1 MMSYVP
7 SPMARGT
14 PEPGKATGPVRVL
27 IADDHPVVR
36 QGLRQILTSDPDV
49 RVVGEARDGDEA
61 LAMAHSVEWDVAV
74 LDYSMPG
81 RGGVDLLAAVK
92 HDYPDRPV
100 LILSI
105 YPEDPHGMRALKA
118 GAAGYITKESAG
130 EELTAAVKKVVGG
143 GRYVSASLAEKLAAR
158 LTPEQDRPP
167 HERLSDREYR
177 VMWLLASG
185 RSLQQIA
192 EEMHLSP
199 STVST
204 YRGRILKKLNL
215 ASNVDLVHYA
225 MKHRLIE

>member
-1 MMSYVP
+1 MSFATSSVLHGRHGVP
-7 SPMARGT
+7 V
-14 PEPGKATGPVRVL
+14 KVL

-36 QGLRQILTSDPDV
+36 QGLKQMLSADPELE
-49 RVVGEARDGDEA
+49 VVGEARDGDEA
-61 LAMAHSVEWDVAV
+61 FEKAHQIDWDVAV

-81 RGGVDLLAAVK
+81 RGGVELLSDVK

-105 YPEDPHGMRALKA
+105 YPEDPHGLRALKA
-118 GAAGYITKESAG
+118 GAAGYVTKESAG
-130 EELTAAVKKVVGG
+130 DELTAAVKKVASG
-143 GRYVSASLAEKLAAR
+143 GRYISATLAEKLALR
-158 LTPEQDRPP
+158 LTPDQERPP

-185 RSLQQIA
+185 RTLQQIA
-192 EEMHLSP
+192 EEMRLSP

-204 YRGRILKKLNL
+204 YRGRILKKLGLNT
-215 ASNVDLVHYA
+215 NVDLVHYA

>member
-1 MMSYVP
+1 MNAIPSAIP
-7 SPMARGT
+7 SPSAV
-14 PEPGKATGPVRVL
+14 PAHQPVRVL

-36 QGLRQILTSDPDV
+36 DGLQTMPSSDPEG
-49 RVVGEARDGDEA
+49 RVVGEASDGDEA
-61 LAMAHSVEWDVAV
+61 LRLMHDVEWDVAV

-81 RGGVDLLAAVK
+81 KGGVDLLSQVK

-130 EELTAAVKKVVGG
+130 EELTAAVKKVVAG
-143 GRYVSASLAEKLAAR
+143 GRYVSAALAEKLAAR
-158 LTPEQDRPP
+158 LTPDQDRPP

-177 VMWLLASG
+177 VMWLVASG

-204 YRGRILKKLNL
+204 YRGRILKKLVL
-215 ASNVDLVHYA
+215 SSNVELVHYA

>member
-1 MMSYVP
+1 MH
-7 SPMARGT
+7 GT
-14 PEPGKATGPVRVL
+14 SGHPVKVL

-36 QGLRQILTSDPDV
+36 QGLRQMLSADPEV
-49 RVVGEARDGDEA
+49 NVVGEARDGDEA
-61 LAMAHSVEWDVAV
+61 FDLAHQVDWDVAV

-81 RGGVDLLAAVK
+81 RGGVELLSDVK
-92 HDYPDRPV
+92 HDYPDRAV

-105 YPEDPHGMRALKA
+105 YPEDPHGLRALKA

-130 EELTAAVKKVVGG
+130 EELTAAVKKVATG
-143 GRYVSASLAEKLAAR
+143 GRYVSSTLAEKLASR
-158 LTPEQDRPP
+158 LTPEQERPP

-185 RSLQQIA
+185 KTLQQIA
-192 EEMHLSP
+192 EEMRLSP

-204 YRGRILKKLNL
+204 YRGRILKKLSLNT
-215 ASNVDLVHYA
+215 NVDLVHYA

>member
-1 MMSYVP
+1 MNQLAATSVMTGAPGEAP
-7 SPMARGT
+7 SHPI
-14 PEPGKATGPVRVL
+14 RVL
-27 IADDHPVVR
+27 IADDHPVVLD
-36 QGLRQILTSDPDV
+36 GLKSMLATDPDV
-49 RVVGEARDGDEA
+49 RVVGQARDGEEA
-61 LAMAHSVEWDVAV
+61 LKLMHSVEWDVAV

-81 RGGVDLLAAVK
+81 KGGVDLLAQVK

-130 EELTAAVKKVVGG
+130 DELNAAVKKVMSG
-143 GRYVSASLAEKLAAR
+143 GRYVSTALAEKLAAR
-158 LTPEQDRPP
+158 LTPDQDRPP

-204 YRGRILKKLNL
+204 YRGRILKKLAL
-215 ASNVDLVHYA
+215 SSNVELVHYA

>member
-1 MMSYVP
+1 MNATIPAVQSPQPGPAP
-7 SPMARGT
+7 S
-14 PEPGKATGPVRVL
+14 VRVL

-36 QGLRQILTSDPDV
+36 QGLKMMLSSDPEV
-49 RVVGEARDGDEA
+49 NVVGEARDGDEA
-61 LAMAHSVEWDVAV
+61 LDMVHNLDWDVAV

-92 HDYPDRPV
+92 HDYPERPV

-118 GAAGYITKESAG
+118 GAAGYITKESAA
-130 EELTAAVKKVVGG
+130 EELTAAVKKVVKG
-143 GRYVSASLAEKLAAR
+143 GRYVSPALAEKLAAR

-204 YRGRILKKLNL
+204 YRGRILKKLSL
-215 ASNVDLVHYA
+215 SSNVDLVHYA

>member
-1 MMSYVP
+1 MH
-7 SPMARGT
+7 GT
-14 PEPGKATGPVRVL
+14 AGHPVRVL

-36 QGLRQILTSDPDV
+36 HGLKQMLSADPEV
-49 RVVGEARDGDEA
+49 NVVGEARDGDEA
-61 LAMAHSVEWDVAV
+61 FELAHQLDWDVAV

-81 RGGVDLLAAVK
+81 RGGVELLSDVK
-92 HDYPDRPV
+92 HDYPDRAV

-105 YPEDPHGMRALKA
+105 YPEDPHGLRALKA

-130 EELTAAVKKVVGG
+130 DELTAAVKKVATG
-143 GRYVSASLAEKLAAR
+143 GRYVSPTLAEKLASR
-158 LTPEQDRPP
+158 LTPEQERPP

-185 RSLQQIA
+185 KTLHQIA
-192 EEMHLSP
+192 EEMRLSP

-215 ASNVDLVHYA
+215 NTNVDLVHYA

>member
-1 MMSYVP
+1 MNAMP
-7 SPMARGT
+7 SMIPQQ
-14 PEPGKATGPVRVL
+14 PVRVL

-36 QGLRQILTSDPDV
+36 DGLKTMLSSDPEV
-49 RVVGEARDGDEA
+49 RVVGEASDGDEA
-61 LAMAHSVEWDVAV
+61 LRLMHDVEWDVAV

-81 RGGVDLLAAVK
+81 KGGVDLLAQVK

-130 EELTAAVKKVVGG
+130 DELTAAVKKVMSG
-143 GRYVSASLAEKLAAR
+143 GRYVSAALAEKLAAR
-158 LTPEQDRPP
+158 LTPDQDRPP

-204 YRGRILKKLNL
+204 YRGRILKKLAL
-215 ASNVDLVHYA
+215 TSNVELVHYA

>member
-1 MMSYVP
+1 MNATTPAVQSPQPGPAP
-7 SPMARGT
+7 S
-14 PEPGKATGPVRVL
+14 VRVL

-36 QGLRQILTSDPDV
+36 QGLKMMLSSDPEV
-49 RVVGEARDGDEA
+49 NVVGEARDGDEA
-61 LAMAHSVEWDVAV
+61 LDMVHNLDWDVAV

-92 HDYPDRPV
+92 HDYPERPV

-118 GAAGYITKESAG
+118 GAAGYISKESAS
-130 EELTAAVKKVVGG
+130 EDLTAAVKKVMSG

-204 YRGRILKKLNL
+204 YRGRILKKLGL
-215 ASNVDLVHYA
+215 SSNVELVHYA

>member
-1 MMSYVP
+1 MSFASSSV
-7 SPMARGT
+7 MHGTRG
-14 PEPGKATGPVRVL
+14 APVKVL

-36 QGLRQILTSDPDV
+36 QGLKQMLSSDPEV
-49 RVVGEARDGDEA
+49 NVVGEARDGDEA
-61 LAMAHSVEWDVAV
+61 FDLAHQVDWDVAV

-81 RGGVDLLAAVK
+81 RGGVELLSDVK
-92 HDYPDRPV
+92 HDYPDRAV

-105 YPEDPHGMRALKA
+105 YPEDPHGLRALKA
-118 GAAGYITKESAG
+118 GAAGYISKESAG
-130 EELTAAVKKVVGG
+130 DELTAAVKKVATG
-143 GRYVSASLAEKLAAR
+143 GRYVSAALAEKLASR
-158 LTPEQDRPP
+158 LTPEQERPP

-204 YRGRILKKLNL
+204 YRGRILKKLGL
-215 ASNVDLVHYA
+215 ASNVELVHYA

>member
-1 MMSYVP
+1 MLS
-7 SPMARGT
+7 
-14 PEPGKATGPVRVL
+14 
-27 IADDHPVVR
+27 
-36 QGLRQILTSDPDV
+36 SDPGV

-61 LAMAHSVEWDVAV
+61 FELAHQVDWDVAV

-92 HDYPDRPV
+92 HDYPERPV

-118 GAAGYITKESAG
+118 GAAGYITTESAG
-130 EELTAAVKKVVGG
+130 EELTAAVKKVVHG
-143 GRYVSASLAEKLAAR
+143 GRYVSPSLAEKLAAR

-215 ASNVDLVHYA
+215 SSNVELVHYA

>member
-1 MMSYVP
+1 M
-7 SPMARGT
+7 T
-14 PEPGKATGPVRVL
+14 PGAPNPAPHHPVRVL

-36 QGLRQILTSDPDV
+36 DGLKTMLSADPDV
-49 RVVGEARDGDEA
+49 RVVGEARDGEEA
-61 LAMAHSVEWDVAV
+61 LSLMNAVDWDVAV

-81 RGGVDLLAAVK
+81 KGGVDLLAQVK

-105 YPEDPHGMRALKA
+105 FPEDPHGMRALKA

-143 GRYVSASLAEKLAAR
+143 GRYVSAALAEKLAAR
-158 LTPEQDRPP
+158 LTPDQDRPP

-204 YRGRILKKLNL
+204 YRGRILKKLSL
-215 ASNVDLVHYA
+215 SSNVELVHYA

>member
-1 MMSYVP
+1 MTYATSAVLH
-7 SPMARGT
+7 GT
-14 PEPGKATGPVRVL
+14 PGAPLKVL

-36 QGLRQILTSDPDV
+36 QGLKMMLNADSELD
-49 RVVGEARDGDEA
+49 VVGEARDGDEA
-61 LAMAHSVEWDVAV
+61 FDLAHKVDWDVAV
-74 LDYSMPG
+74 FDYSMPG
-81 RGGVDLLAAVK
+81 RGGVELLSDLK
-92 HDYPDRPV
+92 HAYPERPV

-118 GAAGYITKESAG
+118 GAAGYISKESAA
-130 EELTAAVKKVVGG
+130 EELTAAVKKVVSG
-143 GRYVSASLAEKLAAR
+143 GRYISASLAEKLAAR

-185 RSLQQIA
+185 KTLQEIA
-192 EEMHLSP
+192 EEMRLSP

-204 YRGRILKKLNL
+204 YRGRILKKLGL
-215 ASNVDLVHYA
+215 HTNVDLVHYA

>member
-1 MMSYVP
+1 MNANPSMISGSP
-7 SPMARGT
+7 SPA
-14 PEPGKATGPVRVL
+14 PAHQPVRVL

-36 QGLRQILTSDPDV
+36 DGLKTMLSSDPEV
-49 RVVGEARDGDEA
+49 RVVGEASDGEEA
-61 LAMAHSVEWDVAV
+61 LRLMHDVEWDVAV

-81 RGGVDLLAAVK
+81 KGGVDLLSQVK
-92 HDYPDRPV
+92 HDYPERPV

-130 EELTAAVKKVVGG
+130 DELTAAVKKVMSG
-143 GRYVSASLAEKLAAR
+143 GRYVSAALAEKLAAR
-158 LTPEQDRPP
+158 LTPDQDRPP

-204 YRGRILKKLNL
+204 YRGRILKKLGL
-215 ASNVDLVHYA
+215 SSNVELVHYA

>member
-1 MMSYVP
+1 MSFASSSV
-7 SPMARGT
+7 MHGT
-14 PEPGKATGPVRVL
+14 PGHPVKVL

-36 QGLRQILTSDPDV
+36 QGLKQMLSADPEV
-49 RVVGEARDGDEA
+49 NVVGEARDGDEA
-61 LAMAHSVEWDVAV
+61 FDLAHRVDWDVAV

-81 RGGVDLLAAVK
+81 RGGVELLSDVK
-92 HDYPDRPV
+92 HDYPDRAV

-105 YPEDPHGMRALKA
+105 YPEDPHGLRALKA

-130 EELTAAVKKVVGG
+130 EELTAAVKKVATG
-143 GRYVSASLAEKLAAR
+143 GRYVSSTLAEKLASR
-158 LTPEQDRPP
+158 LTPEQERPP

-185 RSLQQIA
+185 KTLHQIA
-192 EEMHLSP
+192 EEMRLSP

-204 YRGRILKKLNL
+204 YRGRILKKLGLNT
-215 ASNVDLVHYA
+215 NVDLVHYA

>member
-1 MMSYVP
+1 
-7 SPMARGT
+7 
-14 PEPGKATGPVRVL
+14 
-27 IADDHPVVR
+27 
-36 QGLRQILTSDPDV
+36 
-49 RVVGEARDGDEA
+49 
-61 LAMAHSVEWDVAV
+61 V

-81 RGGVDLLAAVK
+81 KGGVDLLAAVK

-130 EELTAAVKKVVGG
+130 EELTAAVKKVVSG
-143 GRYVSASLAEKLAAR
+143 GRYVSAALAEKLAAR
-158 LTPEQDRPP
+158 LTPDQDRPP

-204 YRGRILKKLNL
+204 YRGRILKKLQL
-215 ASNVDLVHYA
+215 SSNVDLVHYA